1 MYNDLMRFPEQ
12 RLSYKEKIKDDYAWA
27 KEVMDSLSSNYIDNY
42 NPTVGDG
49 KDGTFSDYK
58 RKLANYQLY
67 NNKLNQE
74 DFEREC
80 NPLGLDIGVLKDEI
94 QPYNKIPSKVQ
105 TLLGEEFKRR
115 FNYKAI
121 TVNDSGVRTKIVN
134 KTEQVRQK
142 IYEKYNNLA
151 ELLRMRYDQG
161 GQNLPQE
168 ERTRI
173 DQEVKNQLDSLLDT
187 SEIEKL
193 SHQDFLDYKELAA
206 NALLNF
212 LYYDLELKDKMNDS
226 FKHGLIAGEEFVWVG
241 VVDDK
246 VVVEALNPLGIR
258 YHKSPDV
265 KYIEDGQYAGY
276 QTMMSVG
283 DIMDR
288 WAKYMKKDEIEDLI
302 RKYYYSTNGKG
313 PQKEMKYGHMNG
325 PESHF
330 SAIAFSEMS
339 HTGQYGFPSAS
350 QDIMVEMWEWRSE
363 QKVYF
368 ITEIDEDGN
377 SSNSIVNESF
387 KIPSY
392 AESVIIEKDYGRKV
406 KIWTWDNFAAEEG
419 WVPQVW
425 QGVKID
431 DNIYCM
437 IGPRENQYRS
447 ISNPKD
453 IKLSFHGVVYN
464 NTNASSVTMVDRAK
478 PFQYLYFLV
487 MHKLKRLIARDKG
500 KLTPVDLSMIPEK
513 IGIEKT
519 LYYLE
524 ELDYDLFN
532 SLENA
537 EMPGGYQRSKVTH
550 SIDRSNM
557 QNIMNYVQLL
567 DALDRQI
574 SDVAGVTKGREGQSA
589 PNQAVTNNQ
598 QDIVTSNT
606 LTEAIY
612 FAPHYATWRRVLNSA
627 LQCAVELYK
636 GKDVSKQY
644 ILDDLTISVLELT
657 EDSLTEADFGVYI
670 SNYSRDNEIF
680 STLKQLAHSF
690 IQNDKATMSDII
702 KIIKANSTQEL
713 EASIVQSELSR
724 IEQEQEAQKQQI
736 QAQQEQLKA
745 QIDENEKERQL
756 RWDIEVLKSETDL
769 QEKEMDTFKFQKDQD
784 INNNNVPDQFEI
796 EKWKGDMKLKERK
809 LDIEEKKMKQ
819 QKELEE
825 KKIKEGHKAKAQ
837 SNSK

>member
-12 RLSYKEKIKDDYAWA
+12 RLSYNEKIKDDYAWA
-27 KEVMDSLSSNYIDNY
+27 KEVIDSLSSNYINHMV
-42 NPTVGDG
+42 PTISEE
-49 KDGTFSDYK
+49 GTHSDFN
-58 RKLANYQLY
+58 RKLSNYQLY

-121 TVNDSGVRTKIVN
+121 TVNDSGVRTKLVN

-142 IYEKYNNLA
+142 IYDKYNNLV
-151 ELLRMRYDQG
+151 ELIRMRYDQG
-161 GQNLPQE
+161 GQNLPPE
-168 ERTRI
+168 ERTRM
-173 DQEVKNQLDSLLDT
+173 DQEIKNQLDSLLDT
-187 SEIEKL
+187 DEIEKL

-212 LYYDLELKDKMNDS
+212 MYYDLEIKDLMNDS

-241 VVDDK
+241 VVDGK
-246 VVVEALNPLGIR
+246 VLIEPLNPLGVR

-265 KYIEDGQYAGY
+265 KYIEEGLYAGY
-276 QTMMSVG
+276 QTMMSIG
-283 DIMDR
+283 DVMDR
-288 WAKYMKKDEIEDLI
+288 YSKFMSKSQIEDLSL
-302 RKYYYSTNGKG
+302 RYYYSHDGKG
-313 PQKEMKYGHMNG
+313 PQKEMIYDHMSGGDHHYLNMAYSG
-325 PESHF
+325 LS
-330 SAIAFSEMS
+330 SV
-339 HTGQYGFPSAS
+339 GQYGRPSAA
-350 QDIMVEMWEWRSE
+350 QDVMVELWEWRSE

-377 SSNSIVNESF
+377 ASNSIVNESF
-387 KIPSY
+387 KIPSH
-392 AESVIIEKDYGRKV
+392 AESITIEKSFGRKV
-406 KIWTWDNFAAEEG
+406 KIHTWDNFAAEEG
-419 WVPQVW
+419 WVPQIW

-431 DNIYCM
+431 EDIYCM

-447 ISNPKD
+447 IANPKD
-453 IKLSFHGVVYN
+453 VRLSFHGVVYN
-464 NTNASSVTMVDRAK
+464 NTNASSITLVDRAK

-537 EMPGGYQRSKVTH
+537 EMPGGYQRSKITS

-574 SDVAGVTKGREGQSA
+574 SDVAGVTKGREGQTS

-598 QDIVTSNT
+598 QDIVQSNT

-612 FAPHYATWRRVLNSA
+612 FAPHYSAWRRVLDSA
-627 LQCAVELYK
+627 LQCGVALYK

-644 ILDDLTISVLELT
+644 ILDDLTIAVLELT

-680 STLKQLAHSF
+680 STLKQLSHSF
-690 IQNDKATMSDII
+690 IQNDKATISDII
-702 KIIKANSTQEL
+702 KIIKATSSQEL
-713 EASIVQSELSR
+713 ESNIIQSELNR
-724 IEQEQEAQKQQI
+724 IEQEQAAQQRQLEAQS
-736 QAQQEQLKA
+736 EQLKA
-745 QIDENEKERQL
+745 QLDENEKERQL
-756 RWDIEVLKSETDL
+756 KWDIEVLKAETDL
-769 QEKEMDTFKFQKDQD
+769 KAKEIDSFKFQQDQD
-784 INNNNVPDQFEI
+784 VNNNNVPDQFEI
-796 EKWKGDMKLKERK
+796 DKWKGDQKLKERK
-809 LDIEEKKMKQ
+809 LDLEEKKLKQ

-825 KKIKEGHKAKAQ
+825 KKIKEGHKAKSQ
-837 SNSK
+837 STSK